1 MTRINIIPPKELYD
15 QHLIAEYREITMV
28 PAALSRTLN
37 SKAGLIRSKI
47 PKNYTLNKG
56 HVYFFYNKGK
66 YLDNRYNELI
76 VEMKNGGF
84 IPDENRLFPKQ
95 IFIDNNL
102 YYDWEPSDIDM
113 QVIRLRIKQKIK
125 QKPDWY
131 RKS

>member
-37 SKAGLIRSKI
+37 SKAGLIHSKI

-76 VEMKNGGF
+76 AEMKSRGF
-84 IPDENRLFPKQ
+84 TPDESRLFPKQ

-102 YYDWEPSDIDM
+102 YYDWKPSEIDM
-113 QVIRLRIKQKIK
+113 QVIRLRIEQKIK